1 MACGSYFPDQEV
13 ESVAVEVQILNHW
26 TAREVATVL
35 GHLSGTSPYGSLHL
49 ASALYP
55 SISFIMNWQSSEE
68 TSSLSSVGCS
78 GKLIEPRKGV
88 TGASD
93 LLVSWSD
100 TQVTT
105 WNWHLK

>member
-1 MACGSYFPDQEV
+1 M
-13 ESVAVEVQILNHW
+13 EVQILNQW

-35 GHLSGTSPYGSLHL
+35 GRLSGSSPYGSLNL
-49 ASALYP
+49 TRALYP

-88 TGASD
+88 TGTSD
-93 LLVSWSD
+93 L
-100 TQVTT
+100 
-105 WNWHLK
+105 